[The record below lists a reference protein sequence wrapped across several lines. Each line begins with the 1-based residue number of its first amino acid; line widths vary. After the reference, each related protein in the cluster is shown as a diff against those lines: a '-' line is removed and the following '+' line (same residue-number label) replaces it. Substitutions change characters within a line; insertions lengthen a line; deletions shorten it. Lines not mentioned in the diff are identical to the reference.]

1 VANAEEIESV
11 ITEADGL
18 VRAAST
24 TEDSGLADQLRGRAQ
39 VLLLSAVLREVAA
52 LRTDM
57 WQSKGSSA

>member
-24 TEDSGLADQLRGRAQ
+24 TDDPALADQLRGRAQ
-39 VLLLSAVLREVAA
+39 ILLLSAVLREVAA

-57 WQSKGSSA
+57 WKSKG